1 MGNKNVVSDDS
12 DRFMQIKIDTDNLF
26 TQYPMAWAMV
36 GGLMGMIVHILKKK
50 VKGESASAIVDYF
63 TDNMRYT
70 ITALIGMV
78 VSVFM
83 IYDPNLIWYKAMLV
97 GILAGYG
104 SDSAF
109 NKDKDVA

>member
-1 MGNKNVVSDDS
+1 
-12 DRFMQIKIDTDNLF
+12 
-26 TQYPMAWAMV
+26 
-36 GGLMGMIVHILKKK
+36 
-50 VKGESASAIVDYF
+50 
-63 TDNMRYT
+63 
-70 ITALIGMV
+70 MV

>member
-1 MGNKNVVSDDS
+1 MNIYTKRDPGVFYMGNKNVVSDDS

-83 IYDPNLIWYKAMLV
+83 IYDPNLIW
-97 GILAGYG
+97 
-104 SDSAF
+104 
-109 NKDKDVA
+109 